1 MKITKKKLKQLI
13 REAAASGGPD
23 LMLQAAFRRLDAS
36 LGDARRSLRNEE
48 PAEAAKWLK
57 RLAVELDE
65 LEEILTGAG
74 LLDSEWWSKGRAP
87 DWASRWDDE
96 D

>member
-1 MKITKKKLKQLI
+1 MYSRYIRFVIRHPVFMSLTILAITAVMATQIPRI
-13 REAAASGGPD
+13 RIDPE
-23 LMLQAAFRRLDAS
+23 LDS
-36 LGDARRSLRNEE
+36 FI
-48 PAEAAKWLK
+48 PAENDAQKN
-57 RLAVELDE
+57 LDE

-74 LLDSEWWSKGRAP
+74 LLDPEWWSKGRAP

>member
-13 REAAASGGPD
+13 REAAASGAPNA
-23 LMLQAAFRRLDAS
+23 LAAFRRLDAS
-36 LGDARRSLRNEE
+36 LGGARRSLRNEE

-65 LEEILTGAG
+65 LEDILTGAG
-74 LLDSEWWSKGRAP
+74 LLDPEWWSKGRAP

>member
-1 MKITKKKLKQLI
+1 MKITKKQLRQLI
-13 REAAASGGPD
+13 REAATAGGPNALD
-23 LMLQAAFRRLDAS
+23 TFDRLDAS
-36 LGDARRSLRNEE
+36 LDAARRGVRTEDYD
-48 PAEAAKWLK
+48 EAAKWLK
-57 RLAVELDE
+57 RLAVELDK

-74 LLDSEWWSKGRAP
+74 LLDPEWWSKGRAP